1 MKHNLARL
9 SSKVSKI
16 LARPAVLQGGS
27 VVVLSGAVVV
37 VVRVTGTTDCSGST
51 AGTIDGTKIV

>member
-9 SSKVSKI
+9 SSKVSEI

-37 VVRVTGTTDCSGST
+37 VHVGGTTDCSGST